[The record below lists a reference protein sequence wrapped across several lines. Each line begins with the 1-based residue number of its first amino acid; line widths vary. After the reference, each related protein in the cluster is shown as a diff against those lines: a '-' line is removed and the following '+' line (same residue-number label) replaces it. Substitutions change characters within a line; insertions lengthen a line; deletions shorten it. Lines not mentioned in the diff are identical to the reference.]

1 MMNVQTSAVIT
12 VGDGRG
18 FVVEARPRTFP
29 FTGRKPLVVTAA
41 HCLPR
46 QPPAH
51 AASYLYER
59 TYGNLLGALGEKPH
73 VWAECLFADPVADIA
88 VLGEPD
94 NQELDEQADAYQEL
108 TEAAGAL
115 PIGAAPEKT
124 ISSLPDPRGDQDEFR
139 DAVSKLGE
147 PVTIPA
153 WVLSLDQ
160 EWLAVAVR
168 YWCGPLI
175 LVSDS
180 TVVVGGMSGSPIVDS
195 AGFAIGALSTGNGPN
210 PRLTYDLPGWLLAGF
225 DGSH

>member
-1 MMNVQTSAVIT
+1 M
-12 VGDGRG
+12 
-18 FVVEARPRTFP
+18 VEARRRNFP
-29 FTGRKPLVVTAA
+29 FTGRERLVVTAA

-51 AASYLYER
+51 AASYLHER
-59 TYGNLLGALGEKPH
+59 TYENLLGALGEKPH

-94 NQELDEQADAYQEL
+94 NQELDEEADTYEEL

-124 ISSLPDPRGDQDEFR
+124 ISSLPDPDADPDVFGDMVR
-139 DAVSKLGE
+139 KLGE

-160 EWLAVAVR
+160 EWLAIAVR

-175 LVSDS
+175 VVSDS
-180 TVVVGGMSGSPIVDS
+180 AVVVGGMSGSPIVDA

-210 PRLTYDLPGWLLAGF
+210 PRLTYDLPGWLLARY
-225 DGSH
+225 